1 MKVVV
6 ILFLCTV
13 TIILGLSH
21 HGQGHRAKR
30 PGIGRAEVKD
40 DKKDGKPK
48 NDNAADVD
56 GMEDDLPEN
65 GNDKGLNVQV
75 LSKFEKLLTNVTKSM
90 GDGKAITDDVYME
103 WGKSLEKII
112 EMGNKTMSI
121 LPETKLTNADG
132 EEISIPDEGK
142 EDSADD
148 AAKDKKEVARRR
160 RNRRNRKR
168 M

>member
-6 ILFLCTV
+6 ILFLYTV
-13 TIILGLSH
+13 AIILGWSH
-21 HGQGHRAKR
+21 HGQGHRARR

-48 NDNAADVD
+48 NDNAANVD
-56 GMEDDLPEN
+56 GDDLPEN
-65 GNDKGLNVQV
+65 GNDKGLTVKF
-75 LSKFEKLLTNVTKSM
+75 LSKFEKLLTNITKSM
-90 GDGKAITDDVYME
+90 GDGKDITDEVYMG
-103 WGKSLEKII
+103 WGKSLERII

-121 LPETKLTNADG
+121 LPVSKLTNADG
-132 EEISIPDEGK
+132 EEIPIPDEVEK
-142 EDSADD
+142 DSVDD
-148 AAKDKKEVARRR
+148 AAKDKKVAARRN